1 LSTFVKLFRHHPSPS
16 REHEL
21 KHPDVIV
28 PIDEQINYFARN
40 WMEEDGARR
49 LDIKQITYI
58 PFHMSLTVEALVL
71 FESSIIPAK
80 NDQWVDERS

>member
-1 LSTFVKLFRHHPSPS
+1 MSTFVKLFRHHPSPT
-16 REHEL
+16 REHED

-49 LDIKQITYI
+49 LDIRQITYI

-71 FESSIIPAK
+71 FETNKPM
-80 NDQWVDERS
+80 VTMG

>member
-1 LSTFVKLFRHHPSPS
+1 MSTFVKLFRHHPSPS
-16 REHEL
+16 KSHEESY
-21 KHPDVIV
+21 PDVIV

-40 WMEEDGARR
+40 WMEDDGARR

-71 FESSIIPAK
+71 FESSEI
-80 NDQWVDERS
+80 

>member
-1 LSTFVKLFRHHPSPS
+1 
-16 REHEL
+16 
-21 KHPDVIV
+21 
-28 PIDEQINYFARN
+28 
-40 WMEEDGARR
+40 MEDDGARR

>member
-1 LSTFVKLFRHHPSPS
+1 MSTFVKLFRHHPSPS
-16 REHEL
+16 KSHEESY
-21 KHPDVIV
+21 PDVIV